1 MAKNIKYKIDGID
14 FNFHIW
20 GINSPLVDYRLCW
33 LLNNLLD
40 WNFERVDDIEISSE
54 KDDSTIY
61 FNAYKYEN
69 KEDFYTVEIIQN
81 KNDGFVL
88 LPELRNID
96 YIFIFDGE
104 EDYFDKDEITPIF
117 QQIQGIQS
125 IFEIEID
132 NLKSKYKLLMRHFN
146 DTKQ

>member
-1 MAKNIKYKIDGID
+1 LAKTIKHKIDGID

-54 KDDSTIY
+54 KDDSIIY

-96 YIFIFDGE
+96 YLFIFDGE

-125 IFEIEID
+125 IFEIEVD

-146 DTKQ
+146 DTK

>member
-1 MAKNIKYKIDGID
+1 
-14 FNFHIW
+14 
-20 GINSPLVDYRLCW
+20 
-33 LLNNLLD
+33 
-40 WNFERVDDIEISSE
+40 
-54 KDDSTIY
+54 IY

-96 YIFIFDGE
+96 YLFIFDGE

-125 IFEIEID
+125 IFEIEVD

-146 DTKQ
+146 DTK

>member
-1 MAKNIKYKIDGID
+1 
-14 FNFHIW
+14 
-20 GINSPLVDYRLCW
+20 
-33 LLNNLLD
+33 
-40 WNFERVDDIEISSE
+40 
-54 KDDSTIY
+54 IY

-96 YIFIFDGE
+96 YLLLFDGE

-125 IFEIEID
+125 IFEIEVD

>member
-1 MAKNIKYKIDGID
+1 MAKTIKHKIDGID

-54 KDDSTIY
+54 KDDSIIY

-96 YIFIFDGE
+96 YLFIFDGE

-125 IFEIEID
+125 IFEIEVD

-146 DTKQ
+146 DTK